1 MIAVWWNLSWHRENE
16 SPVPVIT
23 PSDGSEICLVYIRWH
38 EVSFGFLKS
47 RARPAMQGLVH
58 SFVTKTIRGLA

>member
-1 MIAVWWNLSWHRENE
+1 MIAVWWNLSWRLEIE

-23 PSDGSEICLVYIRWH
+23 SSGGSEICLVSIRWH

-47 RARPAMQGLVH
+47 RARPTMQGPVH
-58 SFVTKTIRGLA
+58 SFVTKIVRG